1 MNQSYPNESIQIVF
15 ITYEITENKLKH
27 AHLVSFF
34 MHVSTVTNRCI
45 FESRRL
51 ALSCIKRFHTHCE
64 GGTLMSTIISTL
76 KESGDENRVAITPDV
91 ASKLTKNQFEVLIEK
106 GAGEDAYFSDQAY
119 EDAGAKIV
127 SRDDAISKANLIAV
141 VDQPDP
147 DTLGKLHEGQI
158 LIGLLKA
165 LTDLDGIQ
173 KLAKQKVTAL
183 SFELL
188 PRTISRAQGMDVLSS
203 QASIAGYKAALVAAD
218 KFARYFPMMI
228 TAAGTAKPAKVL
240 VLGTGVAGL
249 QAIGTAKRLGAIVSG
264 YDVRPAS
271 RGEVESLGAEFLT
284 SSVSA
289 VGEGGY
295 ARQLSADE
303 QQKQQAELIGFIKQN
318 DIVITTAQVPGRKP
332 PLLVPQEAVDNAKPG
347 SVFVDLAASD
357 LGGNVAGSKAD
368 QTVVTDSGVQ
378 IIGAG
383 NLASEMATSAS
394 EMFSKNVQAVIN
406 DVSDKDA
413 QIKIDLEDDVMSQL
427 VATDHGEIISDR
439 VRKAL
444 NLPDKQP
451 AKAETVPADTDEKSA
466 EKGDQ

>member
-1 MNQSYPNESIQIVF
+1 
-15 ITYEITENKLKH
+15 
-27 AHLVSFF
+27 
-34 MHVSTVTNRCI
+34 
-45 FESRRL
+45 
-51 ALSCIKRFHTHCE
+51 
-64 GGTLMSTIISTL
+64 MSTIIAAL

-91 ASKLTKNQFEVLIEK
+91 AAKLVHSKFEVMIEQ
-106 GAGEDAYFSDQAY
+106 GAGQNAYFSDQAY
-119 EDAGAKIV
+119 QDAGAKVV
-127 SRDDAISKANLIAV
+127 SRDDAVSQANVIAT
-141 VDQPDP
+141 VDLPDSE
-147 DTLGKLHEGQI
+147 TLGKLHEGQI

-165 LTDLDGIQ
+165 LTDLDSVQ

-188 PRTISRAQGMDVLSS
+188 PRTISRAQSMNVLSS

-303 QQKQQAELIGFIKQN
+303 QKQQQDELIGFIKQN

-332 PLLVPQEAVDNAKPG
+332 PLLVPQAAVDNAKPG

-357 LGGNVAGSKAD
+357 LGGNVAGSKPD
-368 QTVVTDSGVQ
+368 QTVITDSGVQ
-378 IIGAG
+378 LIGAG

-406 DVSDKDA
+406 DVADKDA
-413 QIKIDLEDDVMSQL
+413 QITIDLKDDVMSQL
-427 VATDHGEIISDR
+427 VATDHGEIISER

-444 NLPDKQP
+444 NLPISKP
-451 AKAETVPADTDEKSA
+451 AEDDAAPADSDDKSA
-466 EKGDQ
+466 EKGD

>member
-1 MNQSYPNESIQIVF
+1 
-15 ITYEITENKLKH
+15 
-27 AHLVSFF
+27 
-34 MHVSTVTNRCI
+34 
-45 FESRRL
+45 
-51 ALSCIKRFHTHCE
+51 
-64 GGTLMSTIISTL
+64 MSTIISTL

-91 ASKLTKNQFEVLIEK
+91 AAKLIHSNFEVLVEK
-106 GAGEDAYFSDQAY
+106 GAGQNAFFSDQAY
-119 EDAGAKIV
+119 TDTGAQVV
-127 SRDDAISKANLIAV
+127 SRDDAISKANVIAV
-141 VDQPDP
+141 VNQPDKE
-147 DTLGKLHEGQI
+147 TLDKIKEGQI

-165 LTDLDGIQ
+165 LTDPDSIQ
-173 KLAKQKVTAL
+173 QLAKQQVTAL

-188 PRTISRAQGMDVLSS
+188 PRTISRAQSMDVLSS

-303 QQKQQAELIGFIKQN
+303 QKQQQDELIGFIKQN
-318 DIVITTAQVPGRKP
+318 DIVITTAQVPGKKP

-357 LGGNVAGSKAD
+357 LGGNVAGSKPD
-368 QTVVTDSGVQ
+368 QTVITDSGVQ
-378 IIGAG
+378 LIGAG

-406 DVSDKDA
+406 DIADKDA
-413 QIKIDLEDDVMSQL
+413 KITIDLEDDVMSQL
-427 VATDHGEIISDR
+427 VATDHGEIISDS

-444 NLPDKQP
+444 NLPAKQP
-451 AKAETVPADTDEKSA
+451 AKEEAVPPANTDEHSA
-466 EKGDQ
+466 EKGD

>member
-1 MNQSYPNESIQIVF
+1 
-15 ITYEITENKLKH
+15 
-27 AHLVSFF
+27 
-34 MHVSTVTNRCI
+34 
-45 FESRRL
+45 
-51 ALSCIKRFHTHCE
+51 
-64 GGTLMSTIISTL
+64 MSTIIAAL
-76 KESGDENRVAITPDV
+76 KKSGDENRVAITPDV
-91 ASKLTKNQFEVLIEK
+91 AAKLVHSKFEVMIEQ
-106 GAGEDAYFSDQAY
+106 GAGQNAYFSDQAY
-119 EDAGAKIV
+119 QDAGAKVV
-127 SRDDAISKANLIAV
+127 SRDDAVSQANVIAT
-141 VDQPDP
+141 VDLPDSE
-147 DTLGKLHEGQI
+147 TLGKLHEGQI

-165 LTDLDGIQ
+165 LTDLDSVQ

-188 PRTISRAQGMDVLSS
+188 PRTISRAQSMDVLSS
-203 QASIAGYKAALVAAD
+203 QASIAGYKAALAAAD

-303 QQKQQAELIGFIKQN
+303 QKQQQDELIGFIKQN

-332 PLLVPQEAVDNAKPG
+332 PLLVPQAAVDNAKPG

-357 LGGNVAGSKAD
+357 LGGNVAGSKPD
-368 QTVVTDSGVQ
+368 QTVITDSGVQ
-378 IIGAG
+378 LIGAG

-406 DVSDKDA
+406 DVADKDA
-413 QIKIDLEDDVMSQL
+413 QITIDLKDDVMSQL
-427 VATDHGEIISDR
+427 VATDHGEIISER

-444 NLPDKQP
+444 NLPISKP
-451 AKAETVPADTDEKSA
+451 AEDDAAPADSDDKSA
-466 EKGDQ
+466 EKGD

>member
-1 MNQSYPNESIQIVF
+1 
-15 ITYEITENKLKH
+15 
-27 AHLVSFF
+27 
-34 MHVSTVTNRCI
+34 
-45 FESRRL
+45 
-51 ALSCIKRFHTHCE
+51 
-64 GGTLMSTIISTL
+64 MSTIIAAL

-91 ASKLTKNQFEVLIEK
+91 AAKLVHSKFEVMIEQ
-106 GAGEDAYFSDQAY
+106 GAGQNAYFSDQAY
-119 EDAGAKIV
+119 QDAGAKVV
-127 SRDDAISKANLIAV
+127 SRDDAVSQANVIAT
-141 VDQPDP
+141 VDLPDSE
-147 DTLGKLHEGQI
+147 TLGKLHEGQI

-165 LTDLDGIQ
+165 LTDLDSVQ

-188 PRTISRAQGMDVLSS
+188 PRTISRAQSMDVLSS

-303 QQKQQAELIGFIKQN
+303 QKQQQDELIGFIKQN

-332 PLLVPQEAVDNAKPG
+332 PLLVPQAAVDNAKPG

-357 LGGNVAGSKAD
+357 LGGNVAGSKPD
-368 QTVVTDSGVQ
+368 QTVITDSGVQ
-378 IIGAG
+378 LIGAG

-406 DVSDKDA
+406 DVADKDA
-413 QIKIDLEDDVMSQL
+413 QITIDLKDDVMSQL
-427 VATDHGEIISDR
+427 VATDHGEIISER

-444 NLPDKQP
+444 NLPISKP
-451 AKAETVPADTDEKSA
+451 AEDDAAPAILTTSQLRRGISHYESRIIYEFSHFCFEPA
-466 EKGDQ
+466 SWV

>member
-1 MNQSYPNESIQIVF
+1 
-15 ITYEITENKLKH
+15 
-27 AHLVSFF
+27 
-34 MHVSTVTNRCI
+34 
-45 FESRRL
+45 
-51 ALSCIKRFHTHCE
+51 
-64 GGTLMSTIISTL
+64 MSTIIAAL

-91 ASKLTKNQFEVLIEK
+91 ASKLIHSKFKVMVER
-106 GAGEDAYFSDQAY
+106 GAGQNAYFSDQAY
-119 EDAGAKIV
+119 QDAGAQVV
-127 SRDDAISKANLIAV
+127 SRDDAVSQANVIAT
-141 VDQPDP
+141 VDLPDSE
-147 DTLGKLHEGQI
+147 TLGKLHEGQI

-165 LTDLDGIQ
+165 LTDLDSIRQ
-173 KLAKQKVTAL
+173 LAKQKVTAL

-303 QQKQQAELIGFIKQN
+303 QKQQQDELIGFIKQN
-318 DIVITTAQVPGRKP
+318 DIVITTAQVPGKKP
-332 PLLVPQEAVDNAKPG
+332 PMLVPQAAVDNAKPG
-347 SVFVDLAASD
+347 SVFVDLATSD
-357 LGGNVAGSKAD
+357 LGGNVAGSRPD

-378 IIGAG
+378 LIGAG

-406 DVSDKDA
+406 DVADKDA
-413 QIKIDLEDDVMSQL
+413 QITIDLKDDVMSQL
-427 VATDHGEIISDR
+427 VATDHGEIISER

-444 NLPDKQP
+444 NLPTAQP
-451 AKAETVPADTDEKSA
+451 AKDDDAPADSDDKSA
-466 EKGDQ
+466 EKGD

>member
-1 MNQSYPNESIQIVF
+1 
-15 ITYEITENKLKH
+15 
-27 AHLVSFF
+27 
-34 MHVSTVTNRCI
+34 
-45 FESRRL
+45 
-51 ALSCIKRFHTHCE
+51 
-64 GGTLMSTIISTL
+64 MSTIIAAL

-91 ASKLTKNQFEVLIEK
+91 AAKLVHSKFEVMIEQ
-106 GAGEDAYFSDQAY
+106 GAGQNAYFSDQAY
-119 EDAGAKIV
+119 QDAGAKVV
-127 SRDDAISKANLIAV
+127 SRDDAVSQANVIAT
-141 VDQPDP
+141 VDLPDSE
-147 DTLGKLHEGQI
+147 TLGKLHEGQI

-165 LTDLDGIQ
+165 LTDLDSVQ

-188 PRTISRAQGMDVLSS
+188 PRTISRAQSMDVLSS

-303 QQKQQAELIGFIKQN
+303 QKQQQDELIGFIKQN

-332 PLLVPQEAVDNAKPG
+332 PLLVPQAAVDNAKPG

-357 LGGNVAGSKAD
+357 LGGNVAGSKPD
-368 QTVVTDSGVQ
+368 QTVITDSGVQ
-378 IIGAG
+378 LIGAG

-406 DVSDKDA
+406 DVADKDA
-413 QIKIDLEDDVMSQL
+413 QITIDLKDDVMSQL
-427 VATDHGEIISDR
+427 VATDHGEIISER

-444 NLPDKQP
+444 NLPISKP
-451 AKAETVPADTDEKSA
+451 AEDDAAPADSDDKSA
-466 EKGDQ
+466 EKGD

>member
-1 MNQSYPNESIQIVF
+1 MIV
-15 ITYEITENKLKH
+15 KGV
-27 AHLVSFF
+27 A
-34 MHVSTVTNRCI
+34 
-45 FESRRL
+45 
-51 ALSCIKRFHTHCE
+51 
-64 GGTLMSTIISTL
+64 LMSTIIAAL

-91 ASKLTKNQFEVLIEK
+91 AAKLVHSKFEVMIEQ
-106 GAGEDAYFSDQAY
+106 GAGQNAYFSDQAY
-119 EDAGAKIV
+119 QDAGAKVV
-127 SRDDAISKANLIAV
+127 SRDDAVSQANVIAT
-141 VDQPDP
+141 VDLPDSE
-147 DTLGKLHEGQI
+147 TLGKLHEGQI

-165 LTDLDGIQ
+165 LTDLDSVQ

-188 PRTISRAQGMDVLSS
+188 PRTISRAQSMNVLSS

-303 QQKQQAELIGFIKQN
+303 QKQQQDELIGFIKQN

-332 PLLVPQEAVDNAKPG
+332 PLLVPQAAVDNAKPG

-357 LGGNVAGSKAD
+357 LGGNVAGSKPD
-368 QTVVTDSGVQ
+368 QTVITDSGVQ
-378 IIGAG
+378 LIGAG

-406 DVSDKDA
+406 DVADKDA
-413 QIKIDLEDDVMSQL
+413 QITIDLKDDVMSQL
-427 VATDHGEIISDR
+427 VATDHGEIISER

-444 NLPDKQP
+444 NLPISKP
-451 AKAETVPADTDEKSA
+451 AEDDAAPADSDDKSA
-466 EKGDQ
+466 EKGD

>member
-1 MNQSYPNESIQIVF
+1 
-15 ITYEITENKLKH
+15 
-27 AHLVSFF
+27 
-34 MHVSTVTNRCI
+34 
-45 FESRRL
+45 
-51 ALSCIKRFHTHCE
+51 
-64 GGTLMSTIISTL
+64 MSTIIAAL

-91 ASKLTKNQFEVLIEK
+91 ASKLIHSKFEVMVER
-106 GAGEDAYFSDQAY
+106 GAGQNAYFSDQAY
-119 EDAGAKIV
+119 QDAGAQVV
-127 SRDDAISKANLIAV
+127 SRDDAVSQANVIAT
-141 VDQPDP
+141 VDLPDSE
-147 DTLGKLHEGQI
+147 TLGKLHEGQI

-165 LTDLDGIQ
+165 LTDLDSIRQ
-173 KLAKQKVTAL
+173 LAKQKVTAL

-303 QQKQQAELIGFIKQN
+303 QKQQQDELIGFIKQN
-318 DIVITTAQVPGRKP
+318 DIVITTAQVPGKKP
-332 PLLVPQEAVDNAKPG
+332 PMLVPQAAVDNAKPG

-357 LGGNVAGSKAD
+357 LGGNVAGSRPD

-378 IIGAG
+378 LIGAG

-406 DVSDKDA
+406 DVADKDA
-413 QIKIDLEDDVMSQL
+413 QITIDLKDDVMSQL
-427 VATDHGEIISDR
+427 VATDHGEIISER

-444 NLPDKQP
+444 NLPTAQP
-451 AKAETVPADTDEKSA
+451 AKDDDAPADSDDKSA
-466 EKGDQ
+466 EKGD

>member
-1 MNQSYPNESIQIVF
+1 
-15 ITYEITENKLKH
+15 
-27 AHLVSFF
+27 
-34 MHVSTVTNRCI
+34 
-45 FESRRL
+45 
-51 ALSCIKRFHTHCE
+51 
-64 GGTLMSTIISTL
+64 MSTIISAL
-76 KESGDENRVAITPDV
+76 KETGDENRVAITPDV
-91 ASKLTKNQFEVLIEK
+91 AAKLIHNKFDVLVEK
-106 GAGEDAYFSDQAY
+106 GAGQKAYFSDKAY
-119 EDAGAKIV
+119 TDAGAQIV
-127 SRDDAISKANLIAV
+127 SREDAVSKANVIAV
-141 VDQPDP
+141 INLPDAK
-147 DTLGKLHEGQI
+147 TLSEVKEGQI

-165 LTDLDGIQ
+165 STDLDSVQ
-173 KLAKQKVTAL
+173 QLAKQKVTAL

-203 QASIAGYKAALVAAD
+203 QASIAGYKAALLAAD
-218 KFARYFPMMI
+218 KFARYFQMMI

-271 RGEVESLGAEFLT
+271 RGEVESLGADFLT

-303 QQKQQAELIGFIKQN
+303 QKQQQDELIGFIKQN
-318 DIVITTAQVPGRKP
+318 DIVITTAQVPGKKP
-332 PLLVPQEAVDNAKPG
+332 PLLVPQVAIDNAQPG

-357 LGGNVAGSKAD
+357 LGGNIAGSKPE
-368 QTVVTDSGVQ
+368 QTVVTDGGVQ

-383 NLASEMATSAS
+383 NLASKMATSSS

-406 DVSDKDA
+406 DISDKDG
-413 QIKIDLEDDVMSQL
+413 QIHIDLEDDVMSQL

-444 NLPDKQP
+444 KLPDKHP
-451 AKAETVPADTDEKSA
+451 AKKESDPAESNDKSS
-466 EKGDQ
+466 EKGD

>member
-1 MNQSYPNESIQIVF
+1 
-15 ITYEITENKLKH
+15 
-27 AHLVSFF
+27 
-34 MHVSTVTNRCI
+34 
-45 FESRRL
+45 
-51 ALSCIKRFHTHCE
+51 
-64 GGTLMSTIISTL
+64 MSTIIAAL

-91 ASKLTKNQFEVLIEK
+91 AAKLVHSKFEVMIEQ
-106 GAGEDAYFSDQAY
+106 GAGQNAYFSDQAY
-119 EDAGAKIV
+119 QDAGAKVV
-127 SRDDAISKANLIAV
+127 SRDDAVSQANVIAT
-141 VDQPDP
+141 VDLPDSE
-147 DTLGKLHEGQI
+147 TLGKLHEGQI

-165 LTDLDGIQ
+165 LTDLDSVQ

-188 PRTISRAQGMDVLSS
+188 PRTISRAQSMDVLSS

-303 QQKQQAELIGFIKQN
+303 QKQQQDELIGFIKQN

-332 PLLVPQEAVDNAKPG
+332 PLLVPQATVDNAKPG

-357 LGGNVAGSKAD
+357 LGGNVAGSKPD
-368 QTVVTDSGVQ
+368 QTVITDSGVQ
-378 IIGAG
+378 LIGAG

-406 DVSDKDA
+406 DVADKDA
-413 QIKIDLEDDVMSQL
+413 QITIDLKDDVMSQL
-427 VATDHGEIISDR
+427 VATDHGEIISER

-444 NLPDKQP
+444 NLPISKP
-451 AKAETVPADTDEKSA
+451 AEDDAAPADSDDKSA
-466 EKGDQ
+466 EKGD

>member
-1 MNQSYPNESIQIVF
+1 
-15 ITYEITENKLKH
+15 
-27 AHLVSFF
+27 
-34 MHVSTVTNRCI
+34 
-45 FESRRL
+45 
-51 ALSCIKRFHTHCE
+51 
-64 GGTLMSTIISTL
+64 MSTIIAAL

-91 ASKLTKNQFEVLIEK
+91 AAKLVHSKFEVMIEQ
-106 GAGEDAYFSDQAY
+106 GAGQNAYFSDQAY
-119 EDAGAKIV
+119 QDAGAKVV
-127 SRDDAISKANLIAV
+127 SRDDAVSQANVIAT
-141 VDQPDP
+141 VDLPDSE
-147 DTLGKLHEGQI
+147 TLGKLHEGQI

-165 LTDLDGIQ
+165 LTDLDSVQ

-188 PRTISRAQGMDVLSS
+188 PRTISRAQSMDVLSS

-303 QQKQQAELIGFIKQN
+303 QKQQQDELIGFIKQN

-332 PLLVPQEAVDNAKPG
+332 PLLVPQAAVDNAKPG

-357 LGGNVAGSKAD
+357 FGGNVAGSKPD
-368 QTVVTDSGVQ
+368 QTVITDSGVQ
-378 IIGAG
+378 LIGAG

-406 DVSDKDA
+406 DVADKDA
-413 QIKIDLEDDVMSQL
+413 QITIDLKDDVMSQL
-427 VATDHGEIISDR
+427 VATDHGEIISER

-444 NLPDKQP
+444 NLPISKP
-451 AKAETVPADTDEKSA
+451 AEDDAAPADSDDKSA
-466 EKGDQ
+466 EKGD

>member
-1 MNQSYPNESIQIVF
+1 MIV
-15 ITYEITENKLKH
+15 KGV
-27 AHLVSFF
+27 A
-34 MHVSTVTNRCI
+34 
-45 FESRRL
+45 
-51 ALSCIKRFHTHCE
+51 
-64 GGTLMSTIISTL
+64 LMSTIIAAL

-91 ASKLTKNQFEVLIEK
+91 AAKLVHSKFEVMIEQ
-106 GAGEDAYFSDQAY
+106 GAGQNAYFSDQAY
-119 EDAGAKIV
+119 QDAGAKVV
-127 SRDDAISKANLIAV
+127 SRDDAVSQANVIAT
-141 VDQPDP
+141 VDLPDSE
-147 DTLGKLHEGQI
+147 TLGKLHEGQI

-165 LTDLDGIQ
+165 LTDLDSVQ

-188 PRTISRAQGMDVLSS
+188 PRTISRAQSMDVLSS

-289 VGEGGY
+289 VGEDGY

-303 QQKQQAELIGFIKQN
+303 QKQQQDELIGFIKQN

-332 PLLVPQEAVDNAKPG
+332 PLLVPQAAVDNAKPG

-357 LGGNVAGSKAD
+357 LGGNVAGSKPD
-368 QTVVTDSGVQ
+368 QTVITDSGVQ
-378 IIGAG
+378 LIGAG

-406 DVSDKDA
+406 DVADKDA
-413 QIKIDLEDDVMSQL
+413 QITIDLKDDVMSQL
-427 VATDHGEIISDR
+427 VATDHGEIISER

-444 NLPDKQP
+444 NLPISKP
-451 AKAETVPADTDEKSA
+451 AEDDAAPADSDDKSA
-466 EKGDQ
+466 EKGD

>member
-1 MNQSYPNESIQIVF
+1 
-15 ITYEITENKLKH
+15 
-27 AHLVSFF
+27 
-34 MHVSTVTNRCI
+34 
-45 FESRRL
+45 
-51 ALSCIKRFHTHCE
+51 
-64 GGTLMSTIISTL
+64 MSTIIAAL

-91 ASKLTKNQFEVLIEK
+91 AAKLVHSKFEVMIEQ
-106 GAGEDAYFSDQAY
+106 GAGQNAYFSDQAY
-119 EDAGAKIV
+119 QDAGAKVV
-127 SRDDAISKANLIAV
+127 SRDDAVSQANVIAT
-141 VDQPDP
+141 VDLPDSE
-147 DTLGKLHEGQI
+147 TLGKLHEGQI

-165 LTDLDGIQ
+165 LTDLDSVQ

-188 PRTISRAQGMDVLSS
+188 PRTISRAQSMDVLSS

-218 KFARYFPMMI
+218 KFARYIPMMI

-303 QQKQQAELIGFIKQN
+303 QKQQQDELIGFIKQN

-332 PLLVPQEAVDNAKPG
+332 PLLVPQAAVDNAKPG

-357 LGGNVAGSKAD
+357 LGGNVAGSKPD
-368 QTVVTDSGVQ
+368 QTVITDSGVQ
-378 IIGAG
+378 LIGAG

-406 DVSDKDA
+406 DVADKDA
-413 QIKIDLEDDVMSQL
+413 QITIDLKDDVMSQL
-427 VATDHGEIISDR
+427 VATDHGEIISER

-444 NLPDKQP
+444 NLPISKP
-451 AKAETVPADTDEKSA
+451 AEDDAAPADSDDKSA
-466 EKGDQ
+466 EKGD

>member
-1 MNQSYPNESIQIVF
+1 
-15 ITYEITENKLKH
+15 
-27 AHLVSFF
+27 
-34 MHVSTVTNRCI
+34 
-45 FESRRL
+45 
-51 ALSCIKRFHTHCE
+51 
-64 GGTLMSTIISTL
+64 MSTIIAAL

-91 ASKLTKNQFEVLIEK
+91 AAKLVHSKFEVMIEQ
-106 GAGEDAYFSDQAY
+106 GAGQNAYFSGQAY
-119 EDAGAKIV
+119 QDAGAKVV
-127 SRDDAISKANLIAV
+127 SRDDAVSQANVIAT
-141 VDQPDP
+141 VDLPDSE
-147 DTLGKLHEGQI
+147 TLGKLHEGQI

-165 LTDLDGIQ
+165 LTDLDSVQ

-188 PRTISRAQGMDVLSS
+188 PRTISRAQSMDVLSS

-303 QQKQQAELIGFIKQN
+303 QKQQQDELIGFIKQN

-332 PLLVPQEAVDNAKPG
+332 PLLVPQAAVDNAKPG

-357 LGGNVAGSKAD
+357 LGGNVAGSKPD
-368 QTVVTDSGVQ
+368 QTVITDSGVQ
-378 IIGAG
+378 LIGAG

-406 DVSDKDA
+406 DVADKDA
-413 QIKIDLEDDVMSQL
+413 QITIDLKDDVMSQL
-427 VATDHGEIISDR
+427 VATDHGEIISER

-444 NLPDKQP
+444 NLPISKP
-451 AKAETVPADTDEKSA
+451 AEDDAAPADSDDKSA
-466 EKGDQ
+466 EKGD

>member
-1 MNQSYPNESIQIVF
+1 
-15 ITYEITENKLKH
+15 
-27 AHLVSFF
+27 
-34 MHVSTVTNRCI
+34 
-45 FESRRL
+45 
-51 ALSCIKRFHTHCE
+51 
-64 GGTLMSTIISTL
+64 MSTIISTL

-91 ASKLTKNQFEVLIEK
+91 AAKLIHSNFEVLVEK
-106 GAGEDAYFSDQAY
+106 GAGQNAFFSDQAY
-119 EDAGAKIV
+119 TDAGAQVV
-127 SRDDAISKANLIAV
+127 SRDDAISKANVIAV
-141 VDQPDP
+141 INQPDKE
-147 DTLGKLHEGQI
+147 TLGKIKEGQI

-165 LTDLDGIQ
+165 LTDLDSIQ
-173 KLAKQKVTAL
+173 QLAKQKVTAL

-188 PRTISRAQGMDVLSS
+188 PRTISRAQSMDVLSS

-303 QQKQQAELIGFIKQN
+303 QKKQQDELIGFIKQN
-318 DIVITTAQVPGRKP
+318 DIVITTAQVPGKKP
-332 PLLVPQEAVDNAKPG
+332 PLLVPQAAVDNAKPG

-357 LGGNVAGSKAD
+357 LGGNVAGSKPD
-368 QTVVTDSGVQ
+368 QTVVTDSGAQ
-378 IIGAG
+378 LIGAG

-406 DVSDKDA
+406 DVADKDA
-413 QIKIDLEDDVMSQL
+413 QITIDLEDDVMSQL

-451 AKAETVPADTDEKSA
+451 AKEEAAPADDKSA
-466 EKGDQ
+466 EKGD

>member
-1 MNQSYPNESIQIVF
+1 
-15 ITYEITENKLKH
+15 
-27 AHLVSFF
+27 
-34 MHVSTVTNRCI
+34 
-45 FESRRL
+45 
-51 ALSCIKRFHTHCE
+51 
-64 GGTLMSTIISTL
+64 MSTIIAAL

-91 ASKLTKNQFEVLIEK
+91 AAKLVHSKFEVMIEQ
-106 GAGEDAYFSDQAY
+106 GAGQNAYFSDQAY
-119 EDAGAKIV
+119 QDAGAKVV
-127 SRDDAISKANLIAV
+127 SRDDAVSQANVIAT
-141 VDQPDP
+141 VDLPDSE
-147 DTLGKLHEGQI
+147 TLGKVHEGQI

-165 LTDLDGIQ
+165 LTDLDSVQ

-188 PRTISRAQGMDVLSS
+188 PRTISRAQSMDVLSS

-218 KFARYFPMMI
+218 KFARYIPMMI

-303 QQKQQAELIGFIKQN
+303 QKQQQDELIGFIKQN

-332 PLLVPQEAVDNAKPG
+332 PLLVPQAAVDNAKPG

-357 LGGNVAGSKAD
+357 LGGNVAGSKPD
-368 QTVVTDSGVQ
+368 QTVITDSGVQ
-378 IIGAG
+378 LIGAG

-406 DVSDKDA
+406 DVADKDA
-413 QIKIDLEDDVMSQL
+413 QITIDLKDDVMSQL
-427 VATDHGEIISDR
+427 VATDHGEIISER

-444 NLPDKQP
+444 NLPISKP
-451 AKAETVPADTDEKSA
+451 AEDDAAPADSDDKSA
-466 EKGDQ
+466 EKGD

>member
-1 MNQSYPNESIQIVF
+1 
-15 ITYEITENKLKH
+15 
-27 AHLVSFF
+27 
-34 MHVSTVTNRCI
+34 
-45 FESRRL
+45 
-51 ALSCIKRFHTHCE
+51 
-64 GGTLMSTIISTL
+64 MSTIISTL

-91 ASKLTKNQFEVLIEK
+91 AAKLIHSNFEVLVEK
-106 GAGEDAYFSDQAY
+106 GAGQNAFFSDQAY
-119 EDAGAKIV
+119 TDTGAQVV
-127 SRDDAISKANLIAV
+127 SRDDAISKANVIAV
-141 VDQPDP
+141 INQPDKE
-147 DTLGKLHEGQI
+147 TLGKIKEGQI

-165 LTDLDGIQ
+165 LTDLDSIQ
-173 KLAKQKVTAL
+173 QLAKQKVTAL

-188 PRTISRAQGMDVLSS
+188 PRTISRAQSMDVLSS

-303 QQKQQAELIGFIKQN
+303 QKQQQDELIGFIKQN
-318 DIVITTAQVPGRKP
+318 DIVITTAQVPGKKP

-357 LGGNVAGSKAD
+357 LGGNVAGSKPD
-368 QTVVTDSGVQ
+368 QTVITDSGVQ
-378 IIGAG
+378 LIGAG

-406 DVSDKDA
+406 DIADKDA
-413 QIKIDLEDDVMSQL
+413 KITIDLEDDVMSQL

-444 NLPDKQP
+444 NLPAKQP
-451 AKAETVPADTDEKSA
+451 ANEEAVPPANTDEHSA
-466 EKGDQ
+466 EKGD

>member
-1 MNQSYPNESIQIVF
+1 
-15 ITYEITENKLKH
+15 
-27 AHLVSFF
+27 
-34 MHVSTVTNRCI
+34 
-45 FESRRL
+45 
-51 ALSCIKRFHTHCE
+51 
-64 GGTLMSTIISTL
+64 MSTIIAAL

-91 ASKLTKNQFEVLIEK
+91 AAKLVHSKFEVMIEQ
-106 GAGEDAYFSDQAY
+106 GAGQNAYFSDQAY
-119 EDAGAKIV
+119 QDAGAKVV
-127 SRDDAISKANLIAV
+127 SRDDAVSQANVIAT
-141 VDQPDP
+141 VDLPDSE
-147 DTLGKLHEGQI
+147 TLGKLHEGQI

-165 LTDLDGIQ
+165 LIDLDSVQ

-188 PRTISRAQGMDVLSS
+188 PRTISRAQSMDVLSS

-228 TAAGTAKPAKVL
+228 TSAGTAKPAKVL

-303 QQKQQAELIGFIKQN
+303 QKQQQDELIGFIKQN

-332 PLLVPQEAVDNAKPG
+332 PLLVPQAAVDNAKPG

-357 LGGNVAGSKAD
+357 LGGNVAGSKPD
-368 QTVVTDSGVQ
+368 QTVITDSGVQ
-378 IIGAG
+378 LIGAG

-394 EMFSKNVQAVIN
+394 EMFSKNVHAVIN
-406 DVSDKDA
+406 DVADKDA
-413 QIKIDLEDDVMSQL
+413 QITIDLKDDVMSQL
-427 VATDHGEIISDR
+427 VATDHGEIISER

-444 NLPDKQP
+444 NLPISKP
-451 AKAETVPADTDEKSA
+451 AEDDAAPTDSDDKSA
-466 EKGDQ
+466 EKGD

>member
-1 MNQSYPNESIQIVF
+1 MIV
-15 ITYEITENKLKH
+15 KGV
-27 AHLVSFF
+27 A
-34 MHVSTVTNRCI
+34 
-45 FESRRL
+45 
-51 ALSCIKRFHTHCE
+51 
-64 GGTLMSTIISTL
+64 LMSTIIAAL

-91 ASKLTKNQFEVLIEK
+91 AAKLVHSKFEVMIEQ
-106 GAGEDAYFSDQAY
+106 GAGQNAYFSDQAY
-119 EDAGAKIV
+119 QDAGAKVV
-127 SRDDAISKANLIAV
+127 SRDDAVSQANVIAT
-141 VDQPDP
+141 VDLPDSE
-147 DTLGKLHEGQI
+147 TLGKLHEGQI

-165 LTDLDGIQ
+165 LIDLDSVQ

-188 PRTISRAQGMDVLSS
+188 PRTISRAQSMDVLSS

-228 TAAGTAKPAKVL
+228 TSAGTAKPAKVL

-303 QQKQQAELIGFIKQN
+303 QKQQQDELIGFIKQN

-332 PLLVPQEAVDNAKPG
+332 PLLVPQAAVDNAKPG

-357 LGGNVAGSKAD
+357 LGGNVAGSKPD
-368 QTVVTDSGVQ
+368 QTVITDSGVQ
-378 IIGAG
+378 LIGAG

-394 EMFSKNVQAVIN
+394 EMFSKNVHAVIN
-406 DVSDKDA
+406 DVADKDA
-413 QIKIDLEDDVMSQL
+413 QITIDLKDDVMSQL
-427 VATDHGEIISDR
+427 VATDHGEIISER

-444 NLPDKQP
+444 NLPISKP
-451 AKAETVPADTDEKSA
+451 AEDDAAPTDSDDKSA
-466 EKGDQ
+466 EKGD

>member
-1 MNQSYPNESIQIVF
+1 
-15 ITYEITENKLKH
+15 
-27 AHLVSFF
+27 
-34 MHVSTVTNRCI
+34 
-45 FESRRL
+45 
-51 ALSCIKRFHTHCE
+51 
-64 GGTLMSTIISTL
+64 MSTIIAAL

-91 ASKLTKNQFEVLIEK
+91 AAKLVHSKFEVMIEQ
-106 GAGEDAYFSDQAY
+106 GAGQNAYFSDQAY
-119 EDAGAKIV
+119 QDAGAKVV
-127 SRDDAISKANLIAV
+127 SRDDAVSQANVIAT
-141 VDQPDP
+141 VDLPDSE
-147 DTLGKLHEGQI
+147 TLGKLHEGQI

-165 LTDLDGIQ
+165 LTDLDSVQ

-188 PRTISRAQGMDVLSS
+188 PRTISRAQSMDVLSS

-303 QQKQQAELIGFIKQN
+303 QKQQQDELIGFIKQN
-318 DIVITTAQVPGRKP
+318 DIVITPAQVPGRKP
-332 PLLVPQEAVDNAKPG
+332 PLLVPQAAVDNAKPG

-357 LGGNVAGSKAD
+357 LGGNVAGSKPD
-368 QTVVTDSGVQ
+368 QTVITDSGVQ
-378 IIGAG
+378 LIGAG

-406 DVSDKDA
+406 DVADKDA
-413 QIKIDLEDDVMSQL
+413 QITIDLKDDVMSQL
-427 VATDHGEIISDR
+427 VATDHGEIISER

-444 NLPDKQP
+444 NLPISKP
-451 AKAETVPADTDEKSA
+451 AEDDAAPADSDDKSA
-466 EKGDQ
+466 EKGD

>member
-1 MNQSYPNESIQIVF
+1 
-15 ITYEITENKLKH
+15 
-27 AHLVSFF
+27 
-34 MHVSTVTNRCI
+34 
-45 FESRRL
+45 
-51 ALSCIKRFHTHCE
+51 
-64 GGTLMSTIISTL
+64 MSTIIAVL

-91 ASKLTKNQFEVLIEK
+91 ASKLIHSKFEVMVER
-106 GAGEDAYFSDQAY
+106 GAGQNAYFSDQAY
-119 EDAGAKIV
+119 QDAGAQVV
-127 SRDDAISKANLIAV
+127 SRDDAVSQANVIAT
-141 VDQPDP
+141 VDLPDSE
-147 DTLGKLHEGQI
+147 TLGKLHEGQI

-165 LTDLDGIQ
+165 LTDLDSIRQ
-173 KLAKQKVTAL
+173 LAKQKVTAL

-289 VGEGGY
+289 IGEGGY

-303 QQKQQAELIGFIKQN
+303 QKQQQDELIGFIKQN
-318 DIVITTAQVPGRKP
+318 DIVITTAQVPGKKP
-332 PLLVPQEAVDNAKPG
+332 PMLVPQAAVDNAKPG

-357 LGGNVAGSKAD
+357 LGGNVAGSRPD

-378 IIGAG
+378 LIGAG
-383 NLASEMATSAS
+383 NLASEMVTSAS

-406 DVSDKDA
+406 DVADKDA
-413 QIKIDLEDDVMSQL
+413 QITIDLKDDVMSQL
-427 VATDHGEIISDR
+427 VATDHGEIISER

-444 NLPDKQP
+444 NLPTAQP
-451 AKAETVPADTDEKSA
+451 AKDDDAPADSDDKSA
-466 EKGDQ
+466 EKGD

>member
-1 MNQSYPNESIQIVF
+1 
-15 ITYEITENKLKH
+15 
-27 AHLVSFF
+27 
-34 MHVSTVTNRCI
+34 
-45 FESRRL
+45 
-51 ALSCIKRFHTHCE
+51 
-64 GGTLMSTIISTL
+64 MSTIISTL

-91 ASKLTKNQFEVLIEK
+91 AAKLIHSNFEVLVEK
-106 GAGEDAYFSDQAY
+106 GAGQNAFFSDQAY
-119 EDAGAKIV
+119 TDAGAQVV
-127 SRDDAISKANLIAV
+127 SRDDAISKANVIAV
-141 VDQPDP
+141 INQPDKE
-147 DTLGKLHEGQI
+147 TLGKIKEGQI

-165 LTDLDGIQ
+165 LTDLDSIQ
-173 KLAKQKVTAL
+173 QLAKQKVTAL

-188 PRTISRAQGMDVLSS
+188 PRTISRAQSMDVLSS

-303 QQKQQAELIGFIKQN
+303 QKQQQDELIGFIKQN
-318 DIVITTAQVPGRKP
+318 DIVITTAQVPGKKP
-332 PLLVPQEAVDNAKPG
+332 PLLVPQAAVDNAKPG

-357 LGGNVAGSKAD
+357 LGGNVAGSKPD
-368 QTVVTDSGVQ
+368 QTVVTDSGAQ
-378 IIGAG
+378 LIGAG

-406 DVSDKDA
+406 DVADKDA
-413 QIKIDLEDDVMSQL
+413 KITIDLADDVMSQL

-451 AKAETVPADTDEKSA
+451 AKEEAAPADEKSA
-466 EKGDQ
+466 EKGD

>member
-1 MNQSYPNESIQIVF
+1 
-15 ITYEITENKLKH
+15 
-27 AHLVSFF
+27 
-34 MHVSTVTNRCI
+34 
-45 FESRRL
+45 
-51 ALSCIKRFHTHCE
+51 
-64 GGTLMSTIISTL
+64 MSTIIAAL

-91 ASKLTKNQFEVLIEK
+91 AAKLVHSKFEVMIEQ
-106 GAGEDAYFSDQAY
+106 GAGQNAYFSDQAY
-119 EDAGAKIV
+119 QDAGAKVV
-127 SRDDAISKANLIAV
+127 SRDDAVSQANVIAT
-141 VDQPDP
+141 VDLPDSE
-147 DTLGKLHEGQI
+147 TLGKLHEGQI

-165 LTDLDGIQ
+165 LTDLDSVQ

-188 PRTISRAQGMDVLSS
+188 PRTISRAQSMDVLSS

-218 KFARYFPMMI
+218 RFARYFPMMI

-289 VGEGGY
+289 AGEGGY

-303 QQKQQAELIGFIKQN
+303 QKQQQDELIGFIKQN

-332 PLLVPQEAVDNAKPG
+332 PLLVPQAAVDNAKPG

-357 LGGNVAGSKAD
+357 LGGNVAGSKPD
-368 QTVVTDSGVQ
+368 QTVITDSGVQ
-378 IIGAG
+378 LIGAG

-406 DVSDKDA
+406 DVADKDA
-413 QIKIDLEDDVMSQL
+413 QITIDLKDDVMSQL
-427 VATDHGEIISDR
+427 VATDHGEIISER

-444 NLPDKQP
+444 NLPISKP
-451 AKAETVPADTDEKSA
+451 AEDDAAPADSDDKSA
-466 EKGDQ
+466 EKGD

>member
-1 MNQSYPNESIQIVF
+1 
-15 ITYEITENKLKH
+15 
-27 AHLVSFF
+27 
-34 MHVSTVTNRCI
+34 
-45 FESRRL
+45 
-51 ALSCIKRFHTHCE
+51 
-64 GGTLMSTIISTL
+64 MSTIIAAL

-91 ASKLTKNQFEVLIEK
+91 AAKLVHSKFEVMIEQ
-106 GAGEDAYFSDQAY
+106 GAGQNAYFSDQAY
-119 EDAGAKIV
+119 QDAGAKVV
-127 SRDDAISKANLIAV
+127 SRDDAVSQANVIAT
-141 VDQPDP
+141 VDLPDSE
-147 DTLGKLHEGQI
+147 TLGKLHEGQI

-165 LTDLDGIQ
+165 LTDLDSVQ

-188 PRTISRAQGMDVLSS
+188 PRTISRAQSMDVLSS

-303 QQKQQAELIGFIKQN
+303 QKQQQDELIGFIKQN

-332 PLLVPQEAVDNAKPG
+332 PLLVPQAAVDNAKPG

-357 LGGNVAGSKAD
+357 LGGNVAGSKPD
-368 QTVVTDSGVQ
+368 QAVITDSGVQ
-378 IIGAG
+378 LIGAG

-406 DVSDKDA
+406 DVADKDA
-413 QIKIDLEDDVMSQL
+413 QITIDLKDDVMSQL
-427 VATDHGEIISDR
+427 VATDHGKIISER

-444 NLPDKQP
+444 NLPISKP
-451 AKAETVPADTDEKSA
+451 AEDDAAPADSDDKSA
-466 EKGDQ
+466 EKGD

>member
-1 MNQSYPNESIQIVF
+1 
-15 ITYEITENKLKH
+15 
-27 AHLVSFF
+27 
-34 MHVSTVTNRCI
+34 
-45 FESRRL
+45 
-51 ALSCIKRFHTHCE
+51 
-64 GGTLMSTIISTL
+64 MSTIIAAL

-91 ASKLTKNQFEVLIEK
+91 AAKLVHSKFEVMIEQ
-106 GAGEDAYFSDQAY
+106 GAGQNAYFSDQAY
-119 EDAGAKIV
+119 QDAGAKVV
-127 SRDDAISKANLIAV
+127 SRDDAVSQANVIAT
-141 VDQPDP
+141 VDLPDSE
-147 DTLGKLHEGQI
+147 TLGKLHEGQI

-165 LTDLDGIQ
+165 LIDLDSVQ

-188 PRTISRAQGMDVLSS
+188 PRTISRAQSMDVLSS

-228 TAAGTAKPAKVL
+228 TSAGTAKPAKVL

-303 QQKQQAELIGFIKQN
+303 QKQQQDELIGFIKQN

-332 PLLVPQEAVDNAKPG
+332 PLLVPQAAVDNAKPG

-357 LGGNVAGSKAD
+357 LGGNVAGSKPD
-368 QTVVTDSGVQ
+368 QTVITDSGVQ
-378 IIGAG
+378 LIGAG

-394 EMFSKNVQAVIN
+394 EMFSKNVHAVIN
-406 DVSDKDA
+406 DVADKDA
-413 QIKIDLEDDVMSQL
+413 QITIDLKDDVMSQL
-427 VATDHGEIISDR
+427 VATDHGEIISER

-444 NLPDKQP
+444 NLPISKT
-451 AKAETVPADTDEKSA
+451 AEDDAAPTDSDDKSA
-466 EKGDQ
+466 EKGD

>member
-1 MNQSYPNESIQIVF
+1 
-15 ITYEITENKLKH
+15 
-27 AHLVSFF
+27 
-34 MHVSTVTNRCI
+34 
-45 FESRRL
+45 
-51 ALSCIKRFHTHCE
+51 
-64 GGTLMSTIISTL
+64 MSTIIAAL

-91 ASKLTKNQFEVLIEK
+91 AAKLVHSKFEVMIEQ
-106 GAGEDAYFSDQAY
+106 GAGQNAYFSDQAY
-119 EDAGAKIV
+119 QDAGAKVV
-127 SRDDAISKANLIAV
+127 SRDDAVSQANVIAT
-141 VDQPDP
+141 VDLPDSE
-147 DTLGKLHEGQI
+147 TLGKLHEGQI

-165 LTDLDGIQ
+165 LTDLDSVQ

-188 PRTISRAQGMDVLSS
+188 PRTISRAQSMDVLSS

-271 RGEVESLGAEFLT
+271 RGEVESLGAESLT

-303 QQKQQAELIGFIKQN
+303 QKQQQDELIGFIKQN

-332 PLLVPQEAVDNAKPG
+332 PLLVPQAAVDNAKPG

-357 LGGNVAGSKAD
+357 LGGNVAGSKPD
-368 QTVVTDSGVQ
+368 QTVITDSGVQ
-378 IIGAG
+378 LIGAG

-406 DVSDKDA
+406 DVADKDA
-413 QIKIDLEDDVMSQL
+413 QITIDLKDDVMSQL
-427 VATDHGEIISDR
+427 VATDHGEIISER

-444 NLPDKQP
+444 NLPISKP
-451 AKAETVPADTDEKSA
+451 AEDDAAPADSDDKSA
-466 EKGDQ
+466 EKGD

>member
-1 MNQSYPNESIQIVF
+1 MN
-15 ITYEITENKLKH
+15 
-27 AHLVSFF
+27 
-34 MHVSTVTNRCI
+34 R
-45 FESRRL
+45 
-51 ALSCIKRFHTHCE
+51 IKRLQNDCE
-64 GGTLMSTIISTL
+64 GVALMSTIIAAL

-91 ASKLTKNQFEVLIEK
+91 AAKLVHSKFEVMIEQ
-106 GAGEDAYFSDQAY
+106 GAGQNAYFSDQAY
-119 EDAGAKIV
+119 QDAGAKVV
-127 SRDDAISKANLIAV
+127 SRDDAVSQANVIAT
-141 VDQPDP
+141 VDLPDSE
-147 DTLGKLHEGQI
+147 TLGKLHEGQI

-165 LTDLDGIQ
+165 LTDLDSVQ

-188 PRTISRAQGMDVLSS
+188 PRTISRAQSMDVLSS

-303 QQKQQAELIGFIKQN
+303 QKQQQDELIGFIKQN

-332 PLLVPQEAVDNAKPG
+332 PLLVPQAAVDNAKPG

-357 LGGNVAGSKAD
+357 LGGNVAGSKPD
-368 QTVVTDSGVQ
+368 QTVITDSGVQ
-378 IIGAG
+378 LIGAG

-406 DVSDKDA
+406 DVADKDA
-413 QIKIDLEDDVMSQL
+413 QITIDLKDDVMSQL
-427 VATDHGEIISDR
+427 VATDHGEIISER

-444 NLPDKQP
+444 NLPISKP
-451 AKAETVPADTDEKSA
+451 AEDDAAPADSDDKSA
-466 EKGDQ
+466 EKGD

>member
-1 MNQSYPNESIQIVF
+1 
-15 ITYEITENKLKH
+15 
-27 AHLVSFF
+27 
-34 MHVSTVTNRCI
+34 
-45 FESRRL
+45 
-51 ALSCIKRFHTHCE
+51 
-64 GGTLMSTIISTL
+64 MSTIIAAL

-91 ASKLTKNQFEVLIEK
+91 AAKLVHSKFEVMIEQ
-106 GAGEDAYFSDQAY
+106 GAGQNAYFSDQAY
-119 EDAGAKIV
+119 QDAGAKVV
-127 SRDDAISKANLIAV
+127 SRDDAVSQANVIAT
-141 VDQPDP
+141 VDLPDSE
-147 DTLGKLHEGQI
+147 TLGKLHEGQI

-165 LTDLDGIQ
+165 LTDLDSVQ

-188 PRTISRAQGMDVLSS
+188 PRTISRAQSMDVLSS

-303 QQKQQAELIGFIKQN
+303 QKQQQDELIGFIKQN

-332 PLLVPQEAVDNAKPG
+332 PLLVPQAAVDNAKPA

-357 LGGNVAGSKAD
+357 LGGNVAGSKPD
-368 QTVVTDSGVQ
+368 QTVITDSGVQ
-378 IIGAG
+378 LIGAG

-394 EMFSKNVQAVIN
+394 EMFSKNVHAVIN
-406 DVSDKDA
+406 DVADKDA
-413 QIKIDLEDDVMSQL
+413 QITIDLKDDVMSQL
-427 VATDHGEIISDR
+427 VATDHGEIISER

-444 NLPDKQP
+444 NLPISKP
-451 AKAETVPADTDEKSA
+451 AEDDAAPADSDDKSA
-466 EKGDQ
+466 EKGD

>member
-1 MNQSYPNESIQIVF
+1 
-15 ITYEITENKLKH
+15 
-27 AHLVSFF
+27 
-34 MHVSTVTNRCI
+34 
-45 FESRRL
+45 
-51 ALSCIKRFHTHCE
+51 
-64 GGTLMSTIISTL
+64 MSTIISTL

-91 ASKLTKNQFEVLIEK
+91 AAKLVHNQFEVLIEK
-106 GAGEDAYFSDQAY
+106 GAGQNAYFADQAY

-141 VDQPDP
+141 VDQPDSEA
-147 DTLGKLHEGQI
+147 LSKLHEGQI

-173 KLAKQKVTAL
+173 QLAKQKVTAL

-271 RGEVESLGAEFLT
+271 RGEVESLGAQFLT

-295 ARQLSADE
+295 ARQLSTDE
-303 QQKQQAELIGFIKQN
+303 IKQQQTELIGFIKQN

-332 PLLVPQEAVDNAKPG
+332 PLLVPQEAIDNAKPG

-357 LGGNVAGSKAD
+357 LGGNVAGSKPD

-451 AKAETVPADTDEKSA
+451 AKAETVPADTDEKPA

>member
-1 MNQSYPNESIQIVF
+1 MIV
-15 ITYEITENKLKH
+15 KGV
-27 AHLVSFF
+27 A
-34 MHVSTVTNRCI
+34 
-45 FESRRL
+45 
-51 ALSCIKRFHTHCE
+51 
-64 GGTLMSTIISTL
+64 LMSTIIAAL

-91 ASKLTKNQFEVLIEK
+91 ASKLIHSKFEVMVER
-106 GAGEDAYFSDQAY
+106 GAGQNAYFSDQAY
-119 EDAGAKIV
+119 QDAGAQVV
-127 SRDDAISKANLIAV
+127 SRDDAVSQANVIAT
-141 VDQPDP
+141 VDLPDSE
-147 DTLGKLHEGQI
+147 TLGKLHEGQI

-165 LTDLDGIQ
+165 LTDLDSIRQ
-173 KLAKQKVTAL
+173 LAKQKVTAL

-303 QQKQQAELIGFIKQN
+303 QKQQQDELIGFIKQN
-318 DIVITTAQVPGRKP
+318 DIVITTAQVPGKKP
-332 PLLVPQEAVDNAKPG
+332 PMLVPQAAVDNAKPG

-357 LGGNVAGSKAD
+357 LGGNVAGSRPD

-378 IIGAG
+378 LIGAG

-406 DVSDKDA
+406 DVADKDA
-413 QIKIDLEDDVMSQL
+413 QITIDLKDDVMSQL
-427 VATDHGEIISDR
+427 VATDHGEIISER

-444 NLPDKQP
+444 NLPTAQP
-451 AKAETVPADTDEKSA
+451 AKDDDAPADSDDKSA
-466 EKGDQ
+466 EKGD

>member
-1 MNQSYPNESIQIVF
+1 
-15 ITYEITENKLKH
+15 
-27 AHLVSFF
+27 
-34 MHVSTVTNRCI
+34 
-45 FESRRL
+45 
-51 ALSCIKRFHTHCE
+51 
-64 GGTLMSTIISTL
+64 MSTIIAAL

-91 ASKLTKNQFEVLIEK
+91 AAKLVHSKFEVMIEQ
-106 GAGEDAYFSDQAY
+106 GAGQNAYFSDQAY
-119 EDAGAKIV
+119 QDAGAKVV
-127 SRDDAISKANLIAV
+127 SRDDAVSQANVIAT
-141 VDQPDP
+141 VDLPDSE
-147 DTLGKLHEGQI
+147 TLGKLHEGQI

-165 LTDLDGIQ
+165 LTDLDSVQ

-188 PRTISRAQGMDVLSS
+188 PRTISRAQSMDVLSS

-303 QQKQQAELIGFIKQN
+303 QKQQQDELIGFIKQN

-332 PLLVPQEAVDNAKPG
+332 PLLVPQAAVDNAKPG

-357 LGGNVAGSKAD
+357 LGGNVAGSKPD
-368 QTVVTDSGVQ
+368 QTVITDSGVQ
-378 IIGAG
+378 LIGAG
-383 NLASEMATSAS
+383 NLASEIATSAS

-406 DVSDKDA
+406 DVADKDA
-413 QIKIDLEDDVMSQL
+413 QITIDLKDDVMSQL
-427 VATDHGEIISDR
+427 VATDHGEIISER

-444 NLPDKQP
+444 NLPISKP
-451 AKAETVPADTDEKSA
+451 AEDDAAPADSDDKSA
-466 EKGDQ
+466 EKGD

>member
-1 MNQSYPNESIQIVF
+1 
-15 ITYEITENKLKH
+15 
-27 AHLVSFF
+27 
-34 MHVSTVTNRCI
+34 
-45 FESRRL
+45 
-51 ALSCIKRFHTHCE
+51 
-64 GGTLMSTIISTL
+64 MSTIIAAL
-76 KESGDENRVAITPDV
+76 KESGDESRVAITPDV
-91 ASKLTKNQFEVLIEK
+91 AAKLVHSKFEVMIEQ
-106 GAGEDAYFSDQAY
+106 GAGQNAYFSDQAY
-119 EDAGAKIV
+119 QDAGAKVV
-127 SRDDAISKANLIAV
+127 SRDDAVSQANVIAT
-141 VDQPDP
+141 VDLPDSE
-147 DTLGKLHEGQI
+147 TLSKLHEGQI

-165 LTDLDGIQ
+165 LTDLDSVQ

-188 PRTISRAQGMDVLSS
+188 PRTISRAQSMDVLSS

-303 QQKQQAELIGFIKQN
+303 QKQQQDELIGFIKQN

-332 PLLVPQEAVDNAKPG
+332 PLLVPQAAVDNAKPG

-357 LGGNVAGSKAD
+357 LGGNVAGSKPD

-378 IIGAG
+378 LIGAG

-406 DVSDKDA
+406 DVADKDA
-413 QIKIDLEDDVMSQL
+413 QITIDLKDDVMSQL
-427 VATDHGEIISDR
+427 VATDHGEIISER

-444 NLPDKQP
+444 NLPISKP
-451 AKAETVPADTDEKSA
+451 AEDSDAPADSDDKSA
-466 EKGDQ
+466 DKGD